1 MQWFLLLRIL
11 IYQWIHPKTAFY
23 YICNLWENLWKG
35 SLFLGSFWISHCTH
49 ISFCFE
55 GFYDSF
61 SFFCWCAFTFHTW
74 VRFIKSVFHEMGI
87 TTHIIV
93 IIISKI
99 IFTLSFNISCNSNKI
114 LIKSFSDGLLISDIF
129 TFNI

>member
-1 MQWFLLLRIL
+1 
-11 IYQWIHPKTAFY
+11 
-23 YICNLWENLWKG
+23 
-35 SLFLGSFWISHCTH
+35 
-49 ISFCFE
+49 
-55 GFYDSF
+55 
-61 SFFCWCAFTFHTW
+61 
-74 VRFIKSVFHEMGI
+74 MGI